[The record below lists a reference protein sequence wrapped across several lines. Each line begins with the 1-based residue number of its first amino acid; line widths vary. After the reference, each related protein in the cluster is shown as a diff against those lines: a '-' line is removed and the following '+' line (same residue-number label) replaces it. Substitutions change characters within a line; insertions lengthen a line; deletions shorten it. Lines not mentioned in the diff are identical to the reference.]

1 MTQATH
7 DPNAVAAALAD
18 PAFCALANGPV
29 LVAGGAPVRILYA
42 SEPLLAL
49 FGVHDLDA
57 LNKRIFD
64 GSEPGARRLADLA
77 ANLPQGQ
84 PRLERLR
91 FYVSGV
97 SEAITFQCKQ
107 VAGASNMFVAAAIGV
122 RPALLT
128 RAPARTP
135 SLATNA
141 PLTLT
146 PLEAAS
152 AEVTAPAQTAAP
164 DPHPAPRAAEIRPTG
179 SVRFLWKS
187 DADVRFTSFDR
198 MGSKALGVE
207 PDALLGR
214 SVLELAGLPGFDPD
228 GRLCAALMR
237 RETWSGIEVN
247 WPIGDGD
254 EAAPVV
260 MGGLPVFNRERVF
273 TGYSGFGVVHLDRA
287 TKRVLPVNDATAAD
301 IAEETAP
308 QAPFEIESMEL
319 AEVQSALGADVAQI
333 ADMTTLADMAAS
345 PAVTPEA
352 EATTQAEMAQ
362 IAADI
367 VEPSLFDV
375 LEAEDGAAGS
385 PTESDADLNDDHIA
399 DSPVERTFPQLEF
412 ASRPT
417 TPAIAAFTSQNV
429 VALNAWKT
437 GGAQPAAPQAL
448 AAPPSEAT
456 AREAPVREAPANEAR
471 EFNPKDEFPSREGEE
486 EELVRLTPT
495 ERHAFREIARAL
507 GARIED
513 AEKRRVRRDE
523 RETDERKAEPPRTP
537 LHTEAERAARSPER
551 PAERAPAFTAPIP
564 SHDAAS
570 RKLLDRVDAALMVCS
585 EGEAVFL
592 NKQLL
597 ETLGYDSFAD
607 FSSAGGVTRMF
618 RRRAPDVATSGGAVP
633 VARRDGEIVAL
644 EGKLTTIEWDGAP
657 AMLTTFRRP
666 ADTELNTRYRA
677 LELDL
682 RAREAE
688 GRELHAILDTATDG
702 VAILDGDGRILGLN
716 RSAEALFGYEQNEVA
731 GESYTIL
738 FATESHPAA
747 IDYLSGLKT
756 NGVRSVLNDGRE
768 VMGRARQGGVLP
780 VFMTIG
786 RIGVEPASK
795 FCVVMRDMTQWKN
808 AERDLKDAR
817 RTAEEASALKSD
829 FLAKISHEIRT
840 PLNAIIGFTE
850 VILEER
856 FGPIGNDRYKDYL
869 KDIHAS
875 GALVMSLV
883 NDLLDLSKIEAGKL
897 ELNFGSVDANRV
909 INESVSMMQAQ
920 AIRER
925 VIIRLSLAPQF
936 PNIVADER
944 ALRQIVLNLLSNAV
958 KFNQPG
964 GQVIVSTALT
974 DAGAAVLRVRDNGVG
989 MTEKEVEIALEPFR
1003 QIQTSR
1009 HTKGTGLGLPLTKA
1023 LVEANRAAFSIRSRK
1038 DEGTLVE
1045 VSFPSTRVLAE

>member
-7 DPNAVAAALAD
+7 DPKAIAAALAD

-29 LVAGGAPVRILYA
+29 LVAGGSPARILHA
-42 SEPLLAL
+42 SDPLLAL
-49 FGVHDLDA
+49 FGAHDLVA
-57 LNKRIFD
+57 LNQRIFE
-64 GSEPGARRLADLA
+64 GAEPGARRLADLA

-91 FYVSGV
+91 FYVGGV

-107 VAGASNMFVAAAIGV
+107 VSGASNMFVAAAIGV

-128 RAPARTP
+128 RAPMRAP
-135 SLATNA
+135 SLAKDASPAFPLLVAAA
-141 PLTLT
+141 P
-146 PLEAAS
+146 
-152 AEVTAPAQTAAP
+152 AEVVLPTQTAAP
-164 DPHPAPRAAEIRPTG
+164 SDLPAPRAPEMRPTG
-179 SVRFLWKS
+179 SVRFLWKC
-187 DADVRFTSFDR
+187 DADVRFTSFDHT
-198 MGSKALGVE
+198 GSHALGVD

-260 MGGLPVFNRERVF
+260 MGGLPTFNRERVF
-273 TGYSGFGVVHLDRA
+273 TGYSGFGVVHLDRV
-287 TKRVLPVNDATAAD
+287 TKRMPPGNDLLAAD

-308 QAPFEIESMEL
+308 QVLLEDEPSQIAEAEL
-319 AEVQSALGADVAQI
+319 ASAG
-333 ADMTTLADMAAS
+333 DMAAV
-345 PAVTPEA
+345 AHMTA
-352 EATTQAEMAQ
+352 EANLPAEANLEAEMAK
-362 IAADI
+362 IAAHI
-367 VEPSLFDV
+367 EEPSLFDA
-375 LEAEDGAAGS
+375 LDAEDVGPEPS
-385 PTESDADLNDDHIA
+385 TESDADLTDDHVA
-399 DSPVERTFPQLEF
+399 KSQAERAFPPLEF
-412 ASRPT
+412 SSRPAA
-417 TPAIAAFTSQNV
+417 PVVAAFTSQNV
-429 VALNAWKT
+429 VPLNAWKT
-437 GGAQPAAPQAL
+437 GTQFSGQAPTNVLTNVTPQPATPQA
-448 AAPPSEAT
+448 PVAT
-456 AREAPVREAPANEAR
+456 AGEAR
-471 EFNPKDEFPSREGEE
+471 EVNSKDEFPSREGEE

-523 RETDERKAEPPRTP
+523 RASDERKAEPARTP
-537 LHTEAERAARSPER
+537 LHSEADRTARGPER
-551 PAERAPAFTAPIP
+551 PTERAPVFTAPTP
-564 SHDAAS
+564 SQDVAT
-570 RKLLDRVDAALMVCS
+570 RRLLDRIDAALMVCR

-592 NKQLL
+592 NKALL
-597 ETLGYDSFAD
+597 DTLGYDSFAD
-607 FSSAGGVTRMF
+607 FMSAGGVTRMF
-618 RRRAPDVATSGGAVP
+618 RGRAPDVTTSAGAVP

-666 ADTELNTRYRA
+666 ADTELTTRYRA

-682 RAREAE
+682 RARETE

-702 VAILDGDGRILGLN
+702 VAILDADGRILGLN
-716 RSAEALFGYEQNEVA
+716 RSAEALYGYEQNEVA
-731 GESYTIL
+731 GESFTIL

-768 VMGRARQGGVLP
+768 VMGRARQGGVIP

-925 VIIRLSLAPQF
+925 VIIRLSLAPHF

-989 MTEKEVEIALEPFR
+989 MSEKEVEIALEPFR

-1023 LVEANRAAFSIRSRK
+1023 LVEANRAAFTIRSRK

>member
-1 MTQATH
+1 
-7 DPNAVAAALAD
+7 
-18 PAFCALANGPV
+18 
-29 LVAGGAPVRILYA
+29 
-42 SEPLLAL
+42 
-49 FGVHDLDA
+49 
-57 LNKRIFD
+57 
-64 GSEPGARRLADLA
+64 
-77 ANLPQGQ
+77 
-84 PRLERLR
+84 
-91 FYVSGV
+91 
-97 SEAITFQCKQ
+97 
-107 VAGASNMFVAAAIGV
+107 
-122 RPALLT
+122 
-128 RAPARTP
+128 
-135 SLATNA
+135 
-141 PLTLT
+141 
-146 PLEAAS
+146 
-152 AEVTAPAQTAAP
+152 
-164 DPHPAPRAAEIRPTG
+164 
-179 SVRFLWKS
+179 
-187 DADVRFTSFDR
+187 
-198 MGSKALGVE
+198 
-207 PDALLGR
+207 
-214 SVLELAGLPGFDPD
+214 
-228 GRLCAALMR
+228 
-237 RETWSGIEVN
+237 
-247 WPIGDGD
+247 
-254 EAAPVV
+254 
-260 MGGLPVFNRERVF
+260 
-273 TGYSGFGVVHLDRA
+273 
-287 TKRVLPVNDATAAD
+287 
-301 IAEETAP
+301 
-308 QAPFEIESMEL
+308 
-319 AEVQSALGADVAQI
+319 
-333 ADMTTLADMAAS
+333 
-345 PAVTPEA
+345 
-352 EATTQAEMAQ
+352 
-362 IAADI
+362 
-367 VEPSLFDV
+367 
-375 LEAEDGAAGS
+375 
-385 PTESDADLNDDHIA
+385 
-399 DSPVERTFPQLEF
+399 
-412 ASRPT
+412 
-417 TPAIAAFTSQNV
+417 
-429 VALNAWKT
+429 
-437 GGAQPAAPQAL
+437 
-448 AAPPSEAT
+448 
-456 AREAPVREAPANEAR
+456 
-471 EFNPKDEFPSREGEE
+471 
-486 EELVRLTPT
+486 
-495 ERHAFREIARAL
+495 
-507 GARIED
+507 
-513 AEKRRVRRDE
+513 
-523 RETDERKAEPPRTP
+523 
-537 LHTEAERAARSPER
+537 
-551 PAERAPAFTAPIP
+551 
-564 SHDAAS
+564 
-570 RKLLDRVDAALMVCS
+570 
-585 EGEAVFL
+585 
-592 NKQLL
+592 
-597 ETLGYDSFAD
+597 
-607 FSSAGGVTRMF
+607 
-618 RRRAPDVATSGGAVP
+618 
-633 VARRDGEIVAL
+633 
-644 EGKLTTIEWDGAP
+644 
-657 AMLTTFRRP
+657 MLTTFRRP

-731 GESYTIL
+731 GESFTIL

>member
-1 MTQATH
+1 MTHATNDH
-7 DPNAVAAALAD
+7 TNVAAALAD
-18 PAFCALANGPV
+18 PAFAALASGPIF
-29 LVAGGAPVRILYA
+29 VADGAGARVVHA
-42 SEPLLAL
+42 SALALAL
-49 FGVHDLDA
+49 FGARDVDA
-57 LNKRIFD
+57 LSKRLF
-64 GSEPGARRLADLA
+64 SNAEPGARRLADLA
-77 ANLPQGQ
+77 KNLQPGA

-91 FYVSGV
+91 FYVGGV
-97 SEAITFQCKQ
+97 SEAITFQCRRLE
-107 VAGASNMFVAAAIGV
+107 GDGGLFVAAAIGV
-122 RPALLT
+122 RPALLEGKPLPAPEPAT
-128 RAPARTP
+128 ELRAQA
-135 SLATNA
+135 ANV
-141 PLTLT
+141 
-146 PLEAAS
+146 EAANV
-152 AEVTAPAQTAAP
+152 AEPAVRETQEP
-164 DPHPAPRAAEIRPTG
+164 RPTG
-179 SVRFLWKS
+179 AVRFLWKT
-187 DADVRFTSFDR
+187 DADLRFSTFDR
-198 MGSKALGVE
+198 TGSAALGVE
-207 PDALLGR
+207 PARLIGR

-228 GRLCAALMR
+228 GRLCAALLR

-247 WPIGDGD
+247 WPLGDGD
-254 EAAPVV
+254 SAAPVV
-260 MGGLPVFNRERVF
+260 MGALPTFDKARAFV
-273 TGYSGFGVVHLDRA
+273 GYSGFGVVHLDRV
-287 TKRVLPVNDATAAD
+287 TKRAAQTNDQLAAD
-301 IAEETAP
+301 IAQDAAVDPREAADDSEEAAARADDE
-308 QAPFEIESMEL
+308 APFDDATQTEMEK
-319 AEVQSALGADVAQI
+319 
-333 ADMTTLADMAAS
+333 
-345 PAVTPEA
+345 
-352 EATTQAEMAQ
+352 
-362 IAADI
+362 IAALI
-367 VEPSLFDV
+367 REPSLFDA
-375 LEAEDGAAGS
+375 LENEEPVEEVALTPVADLDAA
-385 PTESDADLNDDHIA
+385 SDAEVHHDESEDLD
-399 DSPVERTFPQLEF
+399 E
-412 ASRPT
+412 
-417 TPAIAAFTSQNV
+417 TPAAIDLPPAETTAVDPTSVEQAPAARTANV

-437 GGAQPAAPQAL
+437 SAPSPLQPASPQPTSKPTEAKG
-448 AAPPSEAT
+448 AANLT
-456 AREAPVREAPANEAR
+456 
-471 EFNPKDEFPSREGEE
+471 DEFPSEEGEE
-486 EELVRLTPT
+486 EELVRLTPS

-523 RETDERKAEPPRTP
+523 RRSDDGQRELQITAPQDAEN
-537 LHTEAERAARSPER
+537 ERAAS
-551 PAERAPAFTAPIP
+551 RAPVFTPPGPAQEE
-564 SHDAAS
+564 AN
-570 RKLLDRVDAALMVCS
+570 RRLLDRIDANLMICR

-592 NKQLL
+592 NKTLL
-597 ETLGYDSFAD
+597 ETLGHESFDA
-607 FSSAGGVTRMF
+607 FLRAGGVTRMF
-618 RRRAPDVATSGGAVP
+618 RGRTPDAATSGGAVP
-633 VARRDGEIVAL
+633 VARADGEIIAL
-644 EGKLTTIEWDGAP
+644 EGRLTTIEWDGAP

-666 ADTELNTRYRA
+666 AETELTTRVRA

-731 GESYTIL
+731 GESFTVL

-747 IDYLSGLKT
+747 IDYLTGLKT

-768 VMGRARQGGVLP
+768 VMGRARQGGVIP

-808 AERDLKDAR
+808 AERDLKEAR

-840 PLNAIIGFTE
+840 PLNAIIGFAE

-856 FGPIGNDRYKDYL
+856 FGPIGNERYKDYL

-875 GALVMSLV
+875 GAHVMSLV

-909 INESVSMMQAQ
+909 INECVSMMQAQ

-925 VIIRLSLAPQF
+925 VIIRLSLAPRF

-944 ALRQIVLNLLSNAV
+944 ALRQIVINLLSNAV

-974 DAGAAVLRVRDNGVG
+974 DAGAAVIRVRDNGIG
-989 MTEKEVEIALEPFR
+989 MSDKEVEIALEPFR

-1009 HTKGTGLGLPLTKA
+1009 HTTGTGLGLPLTKA
-1023 LVEANRAAFSIRSRK
+1023 LVEANRAGFVIRSRK